1 MKRSL
6 KALSVWVILLALCG
20 MTVAASLSDQISS
33 REIKNAELSRS
44 IAAQGMVLLENNGVL
59 PLSAGKVALFGGGA
73 VKTVKGGTGSGDV
86 NQRYVVSV
94 REGFE
99 NAGFELTSEDWL
111 DRYKAAFEKGEAE
124 WEGGWF
130 TVFSMEDIEVTDT
143 DIAAAKEADMA
154 VYVIAR
160 NSGEGSDRDSG
171 KGDYLLTD
179 IEYNNLKTL
188 GENFENVVVVLNVGG
203 IVDTKFFNEIGGLDS
218 LLLMSQAGMEGGN
231 AVVDILTG
239 KVTPSGKLTDT
250 WAVNY
255 SDYQSSKGFS
265 SNDGNT
271 DYEIYNDGIYVGY

>member
-231 AVVDILTG
+231 AVLDVLT
-239 KVTPSGKLTDT
+239 
-250 WAVNY
+250 
-255 SDYQSSKGFS
+255 
-265 SNDGNT
+265 
-271 DYEIYNDGIYVGY
+271 